1 MKTSLHL
8 NYLKQDPSGEIRFLF
23 GKLYNTVYPL
33 LTTLVSKANLLLGG
47 GKYGPGLKARGL
59 ISVQHHHNW

>member
-23 GKLYNTVYPL
+23 EKLYNTVYPL
-33 LTTLVSKANLLLGG
+33 LTTFVSKVNLLLGG
-47 GKYGPGLKARGL
+47 VNAGP
-59 ISVQHHHNW
+59 V